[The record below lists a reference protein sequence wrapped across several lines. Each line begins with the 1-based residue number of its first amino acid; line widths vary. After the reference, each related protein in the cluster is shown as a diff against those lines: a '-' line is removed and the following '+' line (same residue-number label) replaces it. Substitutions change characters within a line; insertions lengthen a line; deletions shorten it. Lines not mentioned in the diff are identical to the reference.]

1 MSPKVAIVTGASSG
15 IGAAVARR
23 LNAQGYNVY
32 AIARRVELMAPLA
45 EEGIVPV
52 RLDITDDAALTAL
65 VSRIVSETRRI
76 DVLVNNAGYGAL
88 GAIED
93 VPLAEARRQFDVN
106 MFGLARLTQLV
117 LPHMRAQRSG
127 RIINMSSM
135 GGKIHVPLGG
145 WYHATK
151 FAVEG
156 FSDALRLE
164 VAPFGIHVVV
174 IEPGAID
181 TEWHGV
187 AADNLLSTSGTGAYS
202 DQASAVAKILA
213 AGGLGS
219 SPEVIARA
227 VDRAV
232 RARRPRSRY
241 AVGLGAKPILIV
253 RRVLPDKVFDRL
265 VRCTFAFGS
274 RVAGAPTVRKIT
286 AGRAS

>member
-1 MSPKVAIVTGASSG
+1 MTAPVAIVTGASSG

-23 LNAQGYNVY
+23 LNAAGHIVY
-32 AIARRVELMAPLA
+32 AVARRVELMASLA
-45 EEGIVPV
+45 EDGIVPV
-52 RLDITDDAALTAL
+52 RLDVTDDAALTAL
-65 VSRIVSETRRI
+65 VARVIAEHGRI

-93 VPLAEARRQFDVN
+93 VALAKARRQFDVN
-106 MFGLARLTQLV
+106 LFGLARLTQLV
-117 LPHMRAQRSG
+117 LPHMRANRSG

-135 GGKIHVPLGG
+135 GGKVHVPLGG

-164 VAPFGIHVVV
+164 VAPFGIQVIV
-174 IEPGAID
+174 IEPGAIN
-181 TEWHGV
+181 TEWHSV
-187 AADNLLSTSGTGAYS
+187 AADNLVVTSGGGAYT
-202 DQASAVAKILA
+202 DLAAAVAKILA

-219 SPEVIARA
+219 SPEVIAKA

-241 AVGLGAKPILIV
+241 AVGLGAKPILLA
-253 RRVLPDKVFDRL
+253 RLVLPDKVFDRTARL
-265 VRCTFAFGS
+265 VVRVGS
-274 RVAGAPTVRKIT
+274 RVVGAPAVRKIS